1 MQFKLILSE
10 QAIQSQVKISQFCEP
25 QNISQL
31 IRFLV
36 MDDTVNKSREDKQSA
51 VELVRSMLAITAQ
64 KFNEATSQ
72 EIEIDTTPFS
82 ELLTLLTELVSTSA
96 VLD

>member
-1 MQFKLILSE
+1 
-10 QAIQSQVKISQFCEP
+10 
-25 QNISQL
+25 
-31 IRFLV
+31 

-64 KFNEATSQ
+64 KFNSAMTQ
-72 EIEIDTTPFS
+72 DIEIDTTPFS
-82 ELLTLLTELVSTSA
+82 ELLSLLTELVSTSA